1 MQHSFTALSSGC
13 HGDLQGLD
21 FEEDPHTIISFRVCE
36 IVHTHYSVFK

>member
-21 FEEDPHTIISFRVCE
+21 FEEEPHTVISFRVCE
-36 IVHTHYSVFK
+36 NRTYALQCF